1 VTLSPLD
8 DYPIHQAPEVMRHVT
23 TSDRNFYDRYYFNV
37 HGCSGE
43 LMMIVGIGQYP
54 NLGVTDAFAVV
65 RRGHVHKVVRA
76 SRELGLDRM
85 DTAVGPFRVE
95 VVEGLKRL
103 RVVLEE
109 NGHGLAFDLAWE
121 GAVPAQLEP
130 PHYLRWQERVVF
142 DSRRLAQ
149 TGRWTGAIVV
159 DGERIEV
166 TPDRWW
172 GSRDRSWGIR
182 PVGEPEPPGIQAK
195 NAGTFYWLYA
205 PMQFEDHSILCIVQE
220 DEKGR
225 RLLEEAVRVWPDEAR
240 EAEYLGRPD
249 YRPVYKDGTR
259 EVTTA
264 TIAFSPPGGE
274 PFAVRATP
282 ILPVHMMVGT
292 GYGLEPEWKHGMYQG
307 PDLKVQG
314 VSYDTRKEE
323 DAARMWG
330 MVDAVARYE
339 YLDGAAP
346 AQAATGYGLYEY
358 WALGPHPS
366 FNGRP

>member
-1 VTLSPLD
+1 MTLSPLD

-23 TSDRNFYDRYYFNV
+23 TSDRNFYDRYYFNL
-37 HGCSGE
+37 HGCSDE
-43 LMMIVGIGQYP
+43 LMLIVGLGQYP
-54 NLGVTDAFAVV
+54 NLGVMDAFALV
-65 RRGHVHKVVRA
+65 RRGPAHKVVRA

-85 DTAVGPFRVE
+85 DTRVGPFRVE
-95 VVEGLKRL
+95 VVEGLRRL
-103 RVVLEE
+103 RVVLDDNE
-109 NGHGLAFDLAWE
+109 HGLSFDLDWE
-121 GAVPAQLEP
+121 GAIPARLEP
-130 PHYLRWQERVVF
+130 PHYLRWQERVMF

-149 TGRWTGAIVV
+149 TGRWSGTITV
-159 DGERIEV
+159 DGERIDV

-182 PVGEPEPPGIQAK
+182 PVGEPEPPGIQSK
-195 NAGTFYWLYA
+195 NARTFYWLYA
-205 PMQFEDHSILCIVQE
+205 PMQFEDHAILCIVQE

-225 RLLEEAVRVWPDEAR
+225 RLLEEATRVWQDESR
-240 EAEYLGRPD
+240 EPEYLGRPE
-249 YRPVYKDGTR
+249 YRPVYVDGTR
-259 EVTTA
+259 EVSTA
-264 TIAFSPPGGE
+264 TIGFSPPGGR

-292 GYGLEPEWKHGMYQG
+292 GYGLEPDWRHGMYQG

-330 MVDAVARYE
+330 MVDAVGRYE

-346 AQAATGYGLYEY
+346 TSHDTGYGLYEY

-366 FNGRP
+366 FGD